1 MLICFKN
8 GELSSIPAGLVLW
21 YCIQILCTIHCR
33 PAKSHPS
40 ITSAVLSSS
49 FWLCAAH
56 YFSCSLFLLC
66 TGPLFQLFSLLALYR
81 PITSAVLSSC
91 PVPAHYFSCSLF
103 LPCTGPLLQLFSL
116 LALYWPITSA
126 VLSSSSVMCASTLY
140 FKDSLH

>member
-21 YCIQILCTIHCR
+21 YCIQILCMIHCR

-49 FWLCAAH
+49 FGLCAAH
-56 YFSCSLFLLC
+56 YISCSLFLLC
-66 TGPLFQLFSLLALYR
+66 TGPLFQLFFLLALGCVQAITSAVHSSCSVLAHYFSCSLFLPCTGPLLQLFSLLALYR

-103 LPCTGPLLQLFSL
+103 
-116 LALYWPITSA
+116 
-126 VLSSSSVMCASTLY
+126 
-140 FKDSLH
+140 